1 MTEAT
6 GVRPDAET
14 WSVVI
19 LYEDKPTRDR
29 AMALCDRLVQRFWS
43 EVEFSFHWWRTDFL
57 IDPRMAQTA
66 DADAADADIFI
77 FSPSPTTSLS
87 PILLRWFDGWSPRR
101 QSREGM
107 FLDLTQAAAQQYPI
121 VQQKQACLRA
131 LASNAGLEYF
141 NRLPPSFG
149 EGAPNSLQD
158 VETRANQLTT
168 VLDDILTRIPPPPH
182 FGLNE

>member
-1 MTEAT
+1 M
-6 GVRPDAET
+6 
-14 WSVVI
+14 VV
-19 LYEDKPTRDR
+19 LYEDKLTRDR
-29 AMALCDRLVQRFWS
+29 AMALCDRLVQRFWA

-57 IDPRMAQTA
+57 TDPRMAQSA

-77 FSPSPTTSLS
+77 FSPSPTTTLS

-107 FLDLTQAAAQQYPI
+107 FLDLTQAAALQYPI
-121 VQQKQACLRA
+121 VQQKQACLRE
-131 LASNAGLEYF
+131 LAGNAGLEYF

-149 EGAPNSLQD
+149 AGAPNSLQD
-158 VETRANQLTT
+158 VETRASQLTT